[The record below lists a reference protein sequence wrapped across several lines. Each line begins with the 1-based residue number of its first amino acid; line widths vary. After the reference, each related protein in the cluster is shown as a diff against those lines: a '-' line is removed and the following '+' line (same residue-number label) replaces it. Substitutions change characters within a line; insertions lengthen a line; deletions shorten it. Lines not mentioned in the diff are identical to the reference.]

1 MLRVL
6 LITISLFYTCVVS
19 AQNNNFLNELNSID
33 TTNSTS
39 AQREALYLKAD
50 SIITDYENLG
60 DENDVLKYLETL
72 FRFSQSNKDTE
83 HVLNYGIKISKK
95 YSLAGLHNEALA
107 VLSSIND
114 NSELENHQ
122 RHKLYKAFSD
132 AYLYTDD
139 WETACRYLDFQLS
152 MIEKEE
158 IEKRVSILQNKAD
171 ILNQFSRYNLSLT
184 VYDEITRILISQD
197 GFDRKYRLL
206 NNIGF
211 IHNQKGDRNKA
222 LRYFREAE
230 KNAKSVDAT
239 DLSVI
244 RYNLGIALSSSNL
257 FADANKL
264 FKKINKNA
272 QPTDSIYPFV
282 ELALIQNYLKTEDL
296 FRADDRIRKLIEW
309 ADEYNRPE
317 ILETVYM
324 QAALVQGEL
333 NDFENALSF
342 YNKHLSIKDS
352 LDYLKTEELRAV
364 DNIRKEL
371 QLTKSEIEYL
381 KVDKELQEALIKELD
396 LEKEALSLSN
406 EKKEQELA
414 LTKRKKELELE
425 KIRVSE
431 LDAIRIK
438 NELELANEKLLLD
451 RKQQEY
457 VLFQKLKEIEL
468 DSLEDEKKQ
477 IEQNRQLLEQQN
489 AITELELSNKEKE
502 IAQQKEFKR
511 SVTIISILGLLLL
524 LTALGGVL
532 KLRQSNKIINQER
545 QRSDDLLT
553 AILPEETAEELK
565 TSGKALPKSYDSTT
579 VMFTDFTGFSKISK
593 GWPPEDIIK
602 ELEICFQTF
611 DDITEKYNL
620 ERIKT
625 IGDSYMCAGGLPI
638 PNKTHIDDT
647 IKAAIAMQEWI
658 ISRKEE
664 KKQQGLD
671 YWGMKVGIHTGP
683 VVAGVVGNKK
693 FAYDIWGDTVNI
705 ASRLE
710 QMAEEGTI
718 NISKST
724 KDGYNLSMSCK
735 DRGIINTKG
744 VGDIQMYT
752 IDLNS

>member
-1 MLRVL
+1 MMRAF
-6 LITISLFYTCVVS
+6 IIIISLLCIGRIS
-19 AQNNNFLNELNSID
+19 AQDNSLISNLD
-33 TTNSTS
+33 SKNSTIAS
-39 AQREALYLKAD
+39 REAIYIRAD
-50 SIITDYENLG
+50 SIISEYENKG
-60 DENDVLKYLETL
+60 NENEALKFLELL
-72 FRFSQSNKDTE
+72 FRSSKSKADIE
-83 HVLNYGIKISKK
+83 RSLNYGIKVSRK
-95 YSLAGLHNEALA
+95 YCIAGLNNEALA
-107 VLSSIND
+107 ILSSINED
-114 NSELENHQ
+114 FSLETPQ
-122 RHKLYKAFSD
+122 RLLLFDAFS
-132 AYLYTDD
+132 AVYINTEN
-139 WETACRYLDFQLS
+139 WESACRYLDFQLGLIGS
-152 MIEKEE
+152 DE
-158 IEKRVSILQNKAD
+158 IDRRVTILQNKAD
-171 ILNQFSRYNLSLT
+171 ILNQFSQFDESLN
-184 VYDEITRILISQD
+184 VYDEITKILISQD
-197 GFDRKYRLL
+197 GYQAKYRIL

-211 IHNQKGDRNKA
+211 IHNQKGDDTKA
-222 LRYFREAE
+222 IKYFKEAE
-230 KNAKSVDAT
+230 KNAESVEAP

-244 RYNLGIALSSSNL
+244 QYNLAIALSAGEVYSE
-257 FADANKL
+257 ANDL
-264 FKKINKNA
+264 FKKINKNI
-272 QPTDSIYPFV
+272 QPIDSIYPFV
-282 ELALIQNYLKTEDL
+282 ELALIKNYLKTEE
-296 FRADDRIRKLIEW
+296 FYRADDRIIKLINW
-309 ADEYNRPE
+309 AVEYDRPE

-364 DNIRKEL
+364 NNIRKEL

-381 KVDKELQEALIKELD
+381 KVDKELQEARIKELD
-396 LEKEALSLSN
+396 LEREALSLSN
-406 EKKEQELA
+406 DKKEQELA
-414 LTKRKKELELE
+414 LTRRKKELELE
-425 KIRVSE
+425 KVRVSE
-431 LDAIRIK
+431 LDAIRVK

-477 IEQNRQLLEQQN
+477 IEQNRQLLQQQN

-611 DDITEKYNL
+611 DDITEKYDL

-625 IGDSYMCAGGLPI
+625 IGDSYMCAGGLPV
-638 PNKTHIDDT
+638 PNKTHVDDT
-647 IKAAIAMQEWI
+647 IKAAMAMQEWI
-658 ISRKEE
+658 IRRKEE
-664 KKQQGLD
+664 KQQQGLD

-710 QMAEEGTI
+710 QSAEEGTI
-718 NISKST
+718 NISRST
-724 KDGYNLSMSCK
+724 KEQYNLDVTCN

-744 VGDIQMYT
+744 VGDIQMFT